1 MHKIIKYSPVTII
14 IIIVMLLSSCEQFFN
29 PDQELNITEDQL
41 FDDWYE
47 YRSAEMGLYGLQQ
60 KLVEQ
65 ILILGELRGDLLT
78 ITPTANVDMVEISN
92 FNVSKNNQYAS
103 PINFFKLI
111 SACNNFIRILEKEHP
126 EVLDAKSP
134 VTNYDRLYGEALCM
148 RAWTYFNAVRIYGKV
163 PFIHES
169 LVTMDEIIKYID
181 SPGTYIDSVY
191 IEFSTDGY
199 YNDTIYNHPVT
210 LEKQMYDLDL
220 VIDVFTNQLETE
232 IKAVGVNHYIDNND
246 ISWEITIWNTYAL
259 HALLGQMYLTGGDYT
274 KAIGHFEKIIVNSTE
289 DNRYEIDNSFA
300 DNSWRNIFTNIDGRE
315 HIYVIWYGK
324 SYFQQ
329 NQFQSFFEAWLP
341 HNYMLKPTRFA
352 VTNWE
357 TVWRGQALNENP
369 DDPSRSRMVFP
380 GVPGDFYRGYGTS
393 YIYLRNGIPIMGD
406 EWMEMLDL
414 KLNEDYRGV
423 DNIMAGADTV
433 VLKYSINK
441 NLFDQDANFIIYRAA
456 GIHLYVAEI
465 YTWWEYFRG
474 GEVKPFVSNAVD
486 LINNGGSYYY
496 GYPPRPQVGVRGRVG
511 LGGGDDG
518 LKVANIIYYT
528 DPFTNIIT
536 GYRDLTGNLVA
547 KQLYLEEQI
556 LDERARELA
565 FEGERFY
572 DLMRVAKRRND
583 PSFLAKKVSAKY
595 PAGQRDQI
603 YNLLLDEKNWYI
615 NYFE

>member
-1 MHKIIKYSPVTII
+1 
-14 IIIVMLLSSCEQFFN
+14 
-29 PDQELNITEDQL
+29 
-41 FDDWYE
+41 
-47 YRSAEMGLYGLQQ
+47 
-60 KLVEQ
+60 
-65 ILILGELRGDLLT
+65 
-78 ITPTANVDMVEISN
+78 
-92 FNVSKNNQYAS
+92 
-103 PINFFKLI
+103 
-111 SACNNFIRILEKEHP
+111 
-126 EVLDAKSP
+126 
-134 VTNYDRLYGEALCM
+134 
-148 RAWTYFNAVRIYGKV
+148 
-163 PFIHES
+163 
-169 LVTMDEIIKYID
+169 
-181 SPGTYIDSVY
+181 
-191 IEFSTDGY
+191 
-199 YNDTIYNHPVT
+199 
-210 LEKQMYDLDL
+210 
-220 VIDVFTNQLETE
+220 
-232 IKAVGVNHYIDNND
+232 
-246 ISWEITIWNTYAL
+246 
-259 HALLGQMYLTGGDYT
+259 
-274 KAIGHFEKIIVNSTE
+274 
-289 DNRYEIDNSFA
+289 
-300 DNSWRNIFTNIDGRE
+300 
-315 HIYVIWYGK
+315 
-324 SYFQQ
+324 
-329 NQFQSFFEAWLP
+329 
-341 HNYMLKPTRFA
+341 
-352 VTNWE
+352 
-357 TVWRGQALNENP
+357 
-369 DDPSRSRMVFP
+369 
-380 GVPGDFYRGYGTS
+380 
-393 YIYLRNGIPIMGD
+393 MGD